1 MALSVKAA
9 SENAVAIDALKEM
22 AKRRSSLGSPP
33 VGAEND
39 DPSILEAAITVLD
52 RSAQV
57 FKQSTNGGGHLLT
70 AVYKRQQAKQNREGP
85 TLSTQQKLMG
95 FAKESVAGTRT
106 HAAPTP
112 PRRDKPKKRPRRA
125 SNSGRTDSPSQPKP
139 PKQYDPYKMPSG
151 NLFKKGRTYT
161 AIETMLLLTELKDKG
176 SKCTGK
182 VIEKLI
188 ENKCI
193 DCGRS
198 RVFLRLK
205 AFEESKRDVSK
216 VRKWRDNGG
225 APAIITDEDLRGIMK
240 KRKAESGGAIDRTLF
255 DNDVDDV
262 FNANLIR
269 DGKKSRAEKKRKVSA
284 THKAFLF
291 NYMLTLKTD
300 DGQSYVPLKST
311 FKTEGRVVA
320 EESRMSAV
328 AYAATVAATTRIDL
342 VAVPPGYKPSEIDKY
357 FDKPGIMMDDWQQ
370 VNTDSTKICI
380 TPNKQKKKVETFALS
395 GQETSTQSI
404 WSTNPNVSSFL
415 SGSMMVEL
423 FACMSGDG
431 ATAPVSVVVAVSE
444 EVLPKETFPS
454 GILRV
459 SIPGLAPGASVDPRN
474 KLDGYLY
481 LKRAGTTPE
490 GEESV
495 HVRLAKKM
503 TEDVVYR
510 FIAANREK
518 HLGLKAEDAVPAH
531 AAVVIS
537 NDGHDEV
544 VKATSSEAVLTAEE
558 DKQIRRYKHSAS
570 RTGAEQA
577 ADLSPVFKY
586 VQL

>member
-1 MALSVKAA
+1 MALTVKAA
-9 SENAVAIDALKEM
+9 SQQAVAIDALKAM
-22 AKRRSSLGSPP
+22 AKRQSLDSPP

-39 DPSILEAAITVLD
+39 DPSILAAAITVLD
-52 RSAQV
+52 RSSEV
-57 FKQSTNGGGHLLT
+57 FKKSTNGGGQLLN
-70 AVYKRQQAKQNREGP
+70 AVSKRQQAKKNREGP
-85 TLSTQQKLMG
+85 TLSTEQKLMG
-95 FAKESVAGTRT
+95 LVKEPVAGTRA
-106 HAAPTP
+106 HAAPTS
-112 PRRDKPKKRPRRA
+112 PRRGKKKRPRRA
-125 SNSGRTDSPSQPKP
+125 SNSRRTDLPSP
-139 PKQYDPYKMPSG
+139 PKSPKHDPYKMPSG

-161 AIETMLLLTELKDKG
+161 AVEAILLLTELKDKG
-176 SKCTGK
+176 SKCIGK
-182 VIEKLI
+182 VIAKLI

-198 RVFLRLK
+198 RVFARLK

-216 VRKWRDNGG
+216 VRTWRDNGG

-262 FNANLIR
+262 FNSNLIR
-269 DGKKSRAEKKRKVSA
+269 DGKKSRAEKKRKLSA
-284 THKAFLF
+284 THKATLF

-300 DGQSYVPLKST
+300 DGRSYVPLKST
-311 FKTEGRVVA
+311 FKTEVRVAA

-328 AYAATVAATTRIDL
+328 AFAATVAATTRIDL

-380 TPNKQKKKVETFALS
+380 TPNKQKTKVETFALS

-495 HVRLAKKM
+495 HVRLAEKM
-503 TEDVVYR
+503 TEDVVYP

-558 DKQIRRYKHSAS
+558 NKQIRRYKHSAS

-586 VQL
+586 VKL

>member
-1 MALSVKAA
+1 MALTVKAA
-9 SENAVAIDALKEM
+9 SQQAVAIDALKAM
-22 AKRRSSLGSPP
+22 AKRRSLDSPP

-39 DPSILEAAITVLD
+39 DPSILAAAITVLD
-52 RSAQV
+52 RSSEV
-57 FKQSTNGGGHLLT
+57 FKKSTNGGGQLLN
-70 AVYKRQQAKQNREGP
+70 AVSKRQQAKKNREGP
-85 TLSTQQKLMG
+85 TLSTEQKLMG
-95 FAKESVAGTRT
+95 LVKEPVAGTRA

-112 PRRDKPKKRPRRA
+112 PRRGKKKRPRRA
-125 SNSGRTDSPSQPKP
+125 SNSRRTDLPSP
-139 PKQYDPYKMPSG
+139 PKSPTHDPYKMPSG

-161 AIETMLLLTELKDKG
+161 AVEAILLLTELKDKG
-176 SKCTGK
+176 SKCIGK
-182 VIEKLI
+182 VIAKLI

-198 RVFLRLK
+198 RVFARLK

-225 APAIITDEDLRGIMK
+225 APAIITDEDIRGIMK

-269 DGKKSRAEKKRKVSA
+269 DGKKSRAEKKRKLSV
-284 THKAFLF
+284 THKATLF

-342 VAVPPGYKPSEIDKY
+342 VAVPPSYKPSEIDEY
-357 FDKPGIMMDDWQQ
+357 FDKPGIMMVDWQQ

-380 TPNKQKKKVETFALS
+380 TPNKQKTKVETFALS

-444 EVLPKETFPS
+444 EVLPKEMFPS

-481 LKRAGTTPE
+481 LKRAGSTPE

-495 HVRLAKKM
+495 HVRLAKKI
-503 TEDVVYR
+503 TEDVVYP

-518 HLGLKAEDAVPAH
+518 HLGLKAGDAVPAH

-558 DKQIRRYKHSAS
+558 NKQIRRYKHSAS

-586 VQL
+586 VKL